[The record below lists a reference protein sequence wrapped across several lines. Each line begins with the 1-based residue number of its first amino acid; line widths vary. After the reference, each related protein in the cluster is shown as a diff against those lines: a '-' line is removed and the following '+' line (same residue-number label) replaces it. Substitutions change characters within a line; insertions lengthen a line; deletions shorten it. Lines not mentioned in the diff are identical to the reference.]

1 MIAAYTTGPNK
12 SRQGEDLMN
21 EIARTTAKRNP
32 KQQSSPTEDAASL
45 AAYIAEM
52 TTELARLAGNARLPM
67 LAYFLNL
74 ARVEAQ
80 IYVRENDA
88 REIARER

>member
-1 MIAAYTTGPNK
+1 MVKVSPTA
-12 SRQGEDLMN
+12 
-21 EIARTTAKRNP
+21 AKRSAAQNNGET
-32 KQQSSPTEDAASL
+32 SPSADDSASL
-45 AAYIAEM
+45 AAYIADM
-52 TTELARLAGNARLPM
+52 TAELAGLAGNARLPM

-80 IYVRENDA
+80 IYAREYARENDS

>member
-1 MIAAYTTGPNK
+1 MAGI
-12 SRQGEDLMN
+12 S
-21 EIARTTAKRNP
+21 RTTAEQGLARRNP
-32 KQQSSPTEDAASL
+32 EVQSSPAEDAASL
-45 AAYIAEM
+45 AAYIADM
-52 TTELARLAGNARLPM
+52 TAELAGLAGKARLPM

-80 IYVRENDA
+80 IYARENDS

>member
-1 MIAAYTTGPNK
+1 MDGI
-12 SRQGEDLMN
+12 S
-21 EIARTTAKRNP
+21 RTTPKQSLTRRNP
-32 KQQSSPTEDAASL
+32 EQRSSPAEDAAAL

-52 TTELARLAGNARLPM
+52 TAELAGLAGKARLPM

-80 IYVRENDA
+80 IYARENDTC
-88 REIARER
+88 EIARER

>member
-1 MIAAYTTGPNK
+1 MVEISRTSATKSLARNK
-12 SRQGEDLMN
+12 PE
-21 EIARTTAKRNP
+21 
-32 KQQSSPTEDAASL
+32 QQSSPTEDAAAL

-52 TTELARLAGNARLPM
+52 TAERAGLAGNARLPM

-80 IYVRENDA
+80 IHARENDS
-88 REIARER
+88 REITRER

>member
-1 MIAAYTTGPNK
+1 M
-12 SRQGEDLMN
+12 D
-21 EIARTTAKRNP
+21 EISRTTAKQSLTRRDP
-32 KQQSSPTEDAASL
+32 EQQSSPTEDAALL

-52 TTELARLAGNARLPM
+52 TAELARLAGNARLPM

-80 IYVRENDA
+80 IYARENGA

>member
-1 MIAAYTTGPNK
+1 MAGI
-12 SRQGEDLMN
+12 S
-21 EIARTTAKRNP
+21 RTTTKQSLARRNSE
-32 KQQSSPTEDAASL
+32 QQTSPVEDAASL

-52 TTELARLAGNARLPM
+52 TAELAELAGDARLPM

-80 IYVRENDA
+80 IYARENDS
-88 REIARER
+88 RPIARKR

>member
-1 MIAAYTTGPNK
+1 M
-12 SRQGEDLMN
+12 D
-21 EIARTTAKRNP
+21 EISRTTAKQSLNAAQP
-32 KQQSSPTEDAASL
+32 EEQSSPAENAASL

-52 TTELARLAGNARLPM
+52 TAELAGLAGNARLPM

-80 IYVRENDA
+80 IYARENGA

>member
-1 MIAAYTTGPNK
+1 M
-12 SRQGEDLMN
+12 GE
-21 EIARTTAKRNP
+21 ISRTTAEHNLTRRNP
-32 KQQSSPTEDAASL
+32 EQQSSPTEDAASL

-67 LAYFLNL
+67 LAYLLNL

-80 IYVRENDA
+80 IYARENGA
-88 REIARER
+88 RESARKR

>member
-1 MIAAYTTGPNK
+1 M
-12 SRQGEDLMN
+12 GE
-21 EIARTTAKRNP
+21 ISRTTANQSLAPRNP
-32 KQQSSPTEDAASL
+32 EQQSSPAEDAASL
-45 AAYIAEM
+45 AAYIADM
-52 TTELARLAGNARLPM
+52 TAELADLAGKARLPM

-80 IYVRENDA
+80 IYARENDS

>member
-1 MIAAYTTGPNK
+1 MVSLAGFVAPN
-12 SRQGEDLMN
+12 SRAQNDDERQPPNDGG
-21 EIARTTAKRNP
+21 
-32 KQQSSPTEDAASL
+32 ASL

-52 TTELARLAGNARLPM
+52 SAELAMLAGRAQLPM

-80 IYVRENDA
+80 IRAA
-88 REIARER
+88 RCGGEYEPSHRC

>member
-1 MIAAYTTGPNK
+1 MVEI
-12 SRQGEDLMN
+12 SRPSAKQSL
-21 EIARTTAKRNP
+21 ARNNRE
-32 KQQSSPTEDAASL
+32 QQSSPTENAASL
-45 AAYIAEM
+45 AAYIADM
-52 TTELARLAGNARLPM
+52 TAELARLAGNARLPM

-80 IYVRENDA
+80 IYARENDS

>member
-1 MIAAYTTGPNK
+1 MDGI
-12 SRQGEDLMN
+12 S
-21 EIARTTAKRNP
+21 RTTAEQNLARRIP
-32 KQQSSPTEDAASL
+32 EEQSSPTEDAASL

-52 TTELARLAGNARLPM
+52 TAELAELAGKARLPM

-80 IYVRENDA
+80 IYARENDT

>member
-1 MIAAYTTGPNK
+1 MAGI
-12 SRQGEDLMN
+12 SR
-21 EIARTTAKRNP
+21 TATKQALPRRNP
-32 KQQSSPTEDAASL
+32 EERSSPTEDAASL
-45 AAYIAEM
+45 AAYIADM
-52 TTELARLAGNARLPM
+52 TAELAGLAGKARLPM

-80 IYVRENDA
+80 IYARENDS

>member
-1 MIAAYTTGPNK
+1 M
-12 SRQGEDLMN
+12 D
-21 EIARTTAKRNP
+21 EISRTTAKQSLTRRDP
-32 KQQSSPTEDAASL
+32 EQQSSPTEDAASL

-52 TTELARLAGNARLPM
+52 TAELARLAGNARLPM

-80 IYVRENDA
+80 IYARENGA

>member
-1 MIAAYTTGPNK
+1 MDEI
-12 SRQGEDLMN
+12 SRMRAEQNLT
-21 EIARTTAKRNP
+21 RRNP
-32 KQQSSPTEDAASL
+32 EQQSSPTEDAASL

-52 TTELARLAGNARLPM
+52 TTELAGLAGNARLPM

-80 IYVRENDA
+80 IYVRENDT

>member
-1 MIAAYTTGPNK
+1 M
-12 SRQGEDLMN
+12 S
-21 EIARTTAKRNP
+21 EISRTTAEQSLARRDP
-32 KQQSSPTEDAASL
+32 EQQPSPTEHAASL

-52 TTELARLAGNARLPM
+52 TAELANLAGKARLPM

-74 ARVEAQ
+74 ARVEAE
-80 IYVRENDA
+80 IYARENDT

>member
-1 MIAAYTTGPNK
+1 
-12 SRQGEDLMN
+12 
-21 EIARTTAKRNP
+21 
-32 KQQSSPTEDAASL
+32 
-45 AAYIAEM
+45 
-52 TTELARLAGNARLPM
+52 M

-80 IYVRENDA
+80 IYARENGA

>member
-1 MIAAYTTGPNK
+1 M
-12 SRQGEDLMN
+12 D
-21 EIARTTAKRNP
+21 EISRTTAKQSLTRRDP
-32 KQQSSPTEDAASL
+32 EQQSSPAEDAASL

-52 TTELARLAGNARLPM
+52 TAELAGLAGNARLPM

-80 IYVRENDA
+80 IYARENDA

>member
-1 MIAAYTTGPNK
+1 M
-12 SRQGEDLMN
+12 D
-21 EIARTTAKRNP
+21 EISRTTAKQSLARRNP
-32 KQQSSPTEDAASL
+32 EQQSSPTEDAASL

-52 TTELARLAGNARLPM
+52 TAELAGLAGNARLPM

-80 IYVRENDA
+80 IYARENDT

>member
-1 MIAAYTTGPNK
+1 M
-12 SRQGEDLMN
+12 D
-21 EIARTTAKRNP
+21 EISRTTAEQNLTRRNP
-32 KQQSSPTEDAASL
+32 EQQSSPTEDAASL

-52 TTELARLAGNARLPM
+52 TAELAGLAGNARLPM

-80 IYVRENDA
+80 IYA
-88 REIARER
+88 REDGAARDRARAMTD

>member
-1 MIAAYTTGPNK
+1 MIRQARAAAL
-12 SRQGEDLMN
+12 QGAAALKLDE
-21 EIARTTAKRNP
+21 EPPPPAPAENP
-32 KQQSSPTEDAASL
+32 AAL

-52 TTELARLAGNARLPM
+52 AAELAALAGGAGLPM

-80 IYVRENDA
+80 IYA
-88 REIARER
+88 RELGDREPAHRGR

>member
-1 MIAAYTTGPNK
+1 MAGI
-12 SRQGEDLMN
+12 S
-21 EIARTTAKRNP
+21 RTTAKQSLARRNP
-32 KQQSSPTEDAASL
+32 EQQSSPTEDAASL

-52 TTELARLAGNARLPM
+52 TAELAGLAGKARLPM

-80 IYVRENDA
+80 IYARENDA

>member
-1 MIAAYTTGPNK
+1 MKGLAKFGSP
-12 SRQGEDLMN
+12 RQDRAE
-21 EIARTTAKRNP
+21 
-32 KQQSSPTEDAASL
+32 L

-52 TTELARLAGNARLPM
+52 TAELAQGAELPM

-80 IYVRENDA
+80 IAVRETDGSLL
-88 REIARER
+88 RGSK

>member
-1 MIAAYTTGPNK
+1 VPEASAALLGAFAMKGLAKFGSP
-12 SRQGEDLMN
+12 RQDRAE
-21 EIARTTAKRNP
+21 
-32 KQQSSPTEDAASL
+32 L

-52 TTELARLAGNARLPM
+52 TAELARLAQGAELPM

-80 IYVRENDA
+80 IAA
-88 REIARER
+88 RETDASLLRGSK

>member
-1 MIAAYTTGPNK
+1 MAGI
-12 SRQGEDLMN
+12 S
-21 EIARTTAKRNP
+21 RTTAEQSLARHNP
-32 KQQSSPTEDAASL
+32 KKQSSATEDAASL

-52 TTELARLAGNARLPM
+52 AAELAGLAGNARLPM

-80 IYVRENDA
+80 IYARENDT

>member
-1 MIAAYTTGPNK
+1 MAGI
-12 SRQGEDLMN
+12 S
-21 EIARTTAKRNP
+21 RTTAKQSLARHNP
-32 KQQSSPTEDAASL
+32 EQQSSPTEHAASL
-45 AAYIAEM
+45 AAYIADM
-52 TTELARLAGNARLPM
+52 TAELAELAGNARLPM

-80 IYVRENDA
+80 IYARENDI